1 MATEHQMEVL
11 NDALSAFQRA
21 EVLAVVSLGMAD
33 PRAEI
38 RAVNRLF
45 DALIA
50 IDGYDATSALPT
62 DRAMAERA
70 AELVTGWLVRA

>member
-21 EVLAVVSLGMAD
+21 EVLSVVSLGLSD

-38 RAVNRLF
+38 RAANRLY
-45 DALIA
+45 DALID
-50 IDGYDATSALPT
+50 IDGYDAASALPT
-62 DRAMAERA
+62 DKAMAERA